1 MKTLFNLLKLI
12 PAFQKLLNEFFESE
26 RAELK
31 KQIRYAENEASLYKR
46 NADDFMAKWV
56 ELSLTVSDLR
66 ESVEMQKGIIAK
78 RDAEIEELRNA
89 TTKKL
94 QAVDDM
100 DSESVFNTT
109 LYSPRSTP
117 RS

>member
-31 KQIRYAENEASLYKR
+31 KQIDFYANLEKAQSKR
-46 NADDFMAKWV
+46 AREFEDKAAQAQQQI
-56 ELSLTVSDLR
+56 TQLR
-66 ESVEMQKGIIAK
+66 AHIGTLEQVI
-78 RDAEIEELRNA
+78 RDRKAEIEELRNA

>member
-26 RAELK
+26 RKQYEQDLVDYK
-31 KQIRYAENEASLYKR
+31 KF
-46 NADDFMAKWV
+46 ADDAIAAVRMHRERADAAEAEAEK
-56 ELSLTVSDLR
+56 LR
-66 ESVEMQKGIIAK
+66 AHIGTLEQVI
-78 RDAEIEELRNA
+78 RDRKAEIEELRNA

-100 DSESVFNTT
+100 DSESVFNAT
-109 LYSPRSTP
+109 LFQPRSTP